1 MTVFGRKCGLSRHRL
16 KINRPRS
23 SVFRKYR
30 AGNCILHEIGPERKD
45 VKMTF
50 ISIRELREGMVLDR
64 DVYLFDSRTSKV
76 AMLRSGGVLS
86 QSYIDKMEEIG
97 VAGVYVHTGED
108 DELFEGHRPRSNIQY
123 ALKQDTLNSIRTT
136 YDMINRA
143 TAEKIHVSSIDQ
155 TIDVTRHLVDTLL
168 QDTRIMLNIADL
180 RLYDDFIYN
189 HSLGVTIISIAI
201 GLSLSLR
208 RGELYDLALSALLH
222 DIGKMAI
229 PVEILSKP
237 TRLTT
242 EEFQIVKQHAFFGA
256 RFLMENNLVSRK
268 ICDGVLHHHERYDGT
283 GYPSGLAGDDI
294 PLFARIISVADVYD
308 ALTSVRPYR
317 DPSTAPE
324 AIEYVMGGSGK
335 LFDIGVVKAFLK
347 KISPYP
353 VGSCV
358 KLSNGKIAIVI
369 KQNEDNPLRPVI
381 QLFEQTRKTMD
392 LYYERGM
399 QNIVIKQICNVETD
413 KVVS

>member
-1 MTVFGRKCGLSRHRL
+1 M
-16 KINRPRS
+16 N
-23 SVFRKYR
+23 
-30 AGNCILHEIGPERKD
+30 EIGPERKD

-50 ISIRELREGMVLDR
+50 ISIKELREGMVLDR
-64 DVYLFDSRTSKV
+64 DVYLFDSKTSKV

-86 QSYIDKMEEIG
+86 QSYIDKMDEIG
-97 VAGVYVHTGED
+97 VAGVYVHTGD
-108 DELFEGHRPRSNIQY
+108 DEFFNGLQPRSNIQY
-123 ALKQDTLNSIRTT
+123 ALKQDALNSIRST
-136 YDMINRA
+136 YDMINQA
-143 TAEKIHVSSIDQ
+143 AAEKIHVGSIDQ
-155 TIDVTRHLVDTLL
+155 TIDITRHLVDTLL
-168 QDTRIMLNIADL
+168 QNPRIMINIADL

-208 RGELYDLALSALLH
+208 RRELYDLALSALLH

-229 PVEILSKP
+229 PQEILSKP

-242 EEFQIVKQHAFFGA
+242 EEFRIVKQHAFFGA
-256 RFLMENNLVSRK
+256 RFLRENDLVSQK
-268 ICDGVLHHHERYDGT
+268 ICGGVMHHHERYDGT
-283 GYPSGLAGDDI
+283 GYPNGLAGDEI

-335 LFDIGVVKAFLK
+335 LFDISVVKAFLK

-353 VGSCV
+353 VGCCV
-358 KLSNGKIAIVI
+358 RLSNGRIAIVV
-369 KQNEDNPLRPVI
+369 KQNADNPLRPVI
-381 QLFEQTRKTMD
+381 QLFEQTRRTLD
-392 LYYERGM
+392 LYHERDM
-399 QNIVIKQICNVETD
+399 QNLVIKQICKVETD